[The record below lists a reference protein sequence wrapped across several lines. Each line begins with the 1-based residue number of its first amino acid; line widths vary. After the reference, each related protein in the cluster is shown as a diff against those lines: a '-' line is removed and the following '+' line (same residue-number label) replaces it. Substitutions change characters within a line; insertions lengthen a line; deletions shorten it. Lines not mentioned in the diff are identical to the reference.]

1 MTSKIRKMS
10 GCSYIALICNFFI
23 TITLIQLMLT
33 TSFRIHAISALG
45 DKSQVVV
52 GVVHVWIW
60 CNACE
65 IISFVQDGLSYNIM
79 QEKRWSIITV

>member
-10 GCSYIALICNFFI
+10 GYSYIALICNFFI

-52 GVVHVWIW
+52 GVVHVGIW
-60 CNACE
+60 CNVCGHTY
-65 IISFVQDGLSYNIM
+65 FVQDNS
-79 QEKRWSIITV
+79 SINMVQ